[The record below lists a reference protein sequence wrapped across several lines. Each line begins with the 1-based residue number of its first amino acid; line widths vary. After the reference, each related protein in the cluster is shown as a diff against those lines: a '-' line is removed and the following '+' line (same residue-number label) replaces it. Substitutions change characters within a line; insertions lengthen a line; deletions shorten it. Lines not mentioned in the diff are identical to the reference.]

1 MSKKICVAQSI
12 EELKFILKNIKK
24 EEVVC
29 VPLNLPTQLFCI
41 KNKLNFYDPINFI
54 DNNFYKEALLES
66 ENLINKL
73 DTSQLKFESHIKEY
87 KAFMRFKFYSAVFLI
102 ELVEKLDSYEKID
115 EIFVSGWNRYID
127 QYSSN
132 NYFVSYLI
140 SNLITNIKIS
150 KLTKYEENQVSSKED
165 KNYAISNKNF
175 DKKKNYVLMNNTGYN
190 FKRIIFFLQKK
201 KLLYYYSYF

>member
-1 MSKKICVAQSI
+1 MSSKICVAQSV
-12 EELKFILKNIKK
+12 EELKFILKNTKK

-54 DNNFYKEALLES
+54 NNNFYKEALLES

-73 DTSQLKFESHIKEY
+73 DVSELKFESHIKEY

-102 ELVEKLDSYEKID
+102 ELIEKINTYRKIN

-127 QYSSN
+127 QYSRK
-132 NYFVSYLI
+132 NYFISYLI
-140 SNLITNIKIS
+140 YNLITNIKIS
-150 KLTKYEENQVSSKED
+150 RLSKYEEDQISSKEE
-165 KNYAISNKNF
+165 KNYVIRNRKLN
-175 DKKKNYVLMNNTGYN
+175 KKKNYVL
-190 FKRIIFFLQKK
+190 I
-201 KLLYYYSYF
+201 